1 MGKSIAAFEDFKAAL
16 DARAGNIR
24 AMLPSHV
31 SIERFRAVALSAA
44 SQRSEILKC
53 TPNTLFGALS
63 KAAQDGLL
71 PDGREGVI
79 LSHRSKHRHKDAHGV
94 WREQWTDDAAWIP
107 MVQGQRKRARE
118 LEGLLVQAEVIYE
131 RDHFLLVF
139 GDEPRLEHTPAGL
152 GVQRGEPIGA
162 YAIYRIDGVIVHR
175 EVMDRDQ
182 ILTVRS
188 KSKNPEGM
196 LWTTFWTEG
205 WRKTVIK
212 RGFKSVPV
220 GEPLDRLLNRDN
232 ALFDLDGDA
241 GTSSTSSSPPLP
253 PLVGPRSQAA
263 PLPPLVGEVAAPAV
277 PVEEPEPAVP
287 VVEEPAVPVEEPAAQ
302 AAEPRQPDTWLDE
315 YDRANHDKTKD
326 VSHR

>member
-1 MGKSIAAFEDFKAAL
+1 MGKAIAAFEDFKAAL
-16 DARAGNIR
+16 DTRTGDIQ

-44 SQRSEILKC
+44 SQRGEILQC
-53 TPNTLFGALS
+53 TPNTLFGALA

-79 LSHRSKHRHKDAHGV
+79 LSHRSKHRYKDAQGV
-94 WREQWTDDAAWIP
+94 WRERWTDDAAWIP

-118 LEGLLVQAEVIYE
+118 LEGLLVQAEVIYQQ
-131 RDHFLLVF
+131 DHFLLVF

-152 GVQRGEPIGA
+152 GNQRGEPIGA

-232 ALFDLDGDA
+232 ALFDLDSDA
-241 GTSSTSSSPPLP
+241 GTSSSPPLP

-263 PLPPLVGEVAAPAV
+263 ALPPLVGEVAV
-277 PVEEPEPAVP
+277 PAVP
-287 VVEEPAVPVEEPAAQ
+287 VVEEPVPAVPVEEPAVQ
-302 AAEPRQPDTWLDE
+302 VAEPHQPDAWLDE
-315 YDRANHDKTKD
+315 YDRANHDKIEEIPK
-326 VSHR
+326 R